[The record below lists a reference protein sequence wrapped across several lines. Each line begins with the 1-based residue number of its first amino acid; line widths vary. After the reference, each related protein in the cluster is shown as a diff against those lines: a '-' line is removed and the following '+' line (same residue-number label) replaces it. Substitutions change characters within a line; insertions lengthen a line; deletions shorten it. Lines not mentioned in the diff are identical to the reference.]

1 MKSKNTTYQN
11 LWIAVKAI
19 VRKNVALNAYVSN
32 EERSK
37 INDSNVYRKKHKKE
51 ENYIQNQ

>member
-37 INDSNVYRKKHKKE
+37 INDSNVYCKKHKKE